1 MRRLYRRSR
10 PFRVFCWAL
19 LLLPLWQILEFLS
32 DNDLRNYSQTGD
44 AILLT
49 VWMLFAA
56 GAWWYGED
64 RERRRASKHGDDD
77 ARNGQPGPGNDGDP
91 RPPTT

>member
-10 PFRVFCWAL
+10 VFGVFCWAL

-49 VWMLFAA
+49 GWMLFAA

-64 RERRRASKHGDDD
+64 RDRRRAVKDGDND
-77 ARNGQPGPGNDGDP
+77 ARDGQPAPAGDGDP